1 MTHQDEEEKN
11 KALNQESEE
20 NTPDTTPVTETETT
34 EEVDQSTTQS
44 KPTGEEGFEE
54 EATET
59 GESSQKKGYSQR
71 IRELNART
79 KEAEAK
85 SQSLAEKIEALTG
98 SEESRSDNSRPYQP
112 QVAPGSEI
120 SPDQYKQDVMRTAD
134 SLVKI
139 RLKQQEAISRINE
152 EAIDAVREYP
162 QLDPKSEQFDEELS
176 ESVTAAVEAHV
187 RSNPY
192 QASVG
197 QFVAKLMKPYNRA
210 VTNEVGK
217 VTEKIAKQVSE
228 TATRP
233 TQVAA
238 SGSKKFEELSIKE
251 MEEKLGIV
259 Q

>member
-11 KALNQESEE
+11 MALNLEGGE
-20 NTPDTTPVTETETT
+20 NTPDTTPVTERETT
-34 EEVDQSTTQS
+34 EEVEKSTVES
-44 KPTGEEGFEE
+44 NPTGEETTEE
-54 EATET
+54 ETTET
-59 GESSQKKGYSQR
+59 GEGSQRKGYSQR
-71 IRELNART
+71 IRELNARA
-79 KEAEAK
+79 KEAEAR
-85 SQSLAEKIEALTG
+85 SRSLVENIEALTG
-98 SEESRSDNSRPYQP
+98 PEGSRLDSNRPYQP
-112 QVAPGSEI
+112 QVVPGSEI

-134 SLVKI
+134 SLVQI
-139 RLKQQEAISRINE
+139 RLRQQEAISRINE

-162 QLDPKSEQFDEELS
+162 QLDPKSERFDKELS

-187 RSNPY
+187 RLNPY

-233 TQVAA
+233 TQVA